1 MYKKFVIAMTVLTV
15 FGGSLALAQTVVLQ
29 NIPVKS
35 GSPLDELFYDYHLGK
50 VDFQALKAT
59 LSTRSQQHNFVLEH
73 PSFRWELE
81 MFEHDVHSGD
91 YVLTMGSD
99 AGIERHHRK
108 PANKSMIGYLRT
120 ARGGHAS
127 LVYAD
132 GFLAGMVE
140 EAGRKLFFEQANAID
155 PALSPDVLVFYDS
168 EKIYGNPNIECGY
181 DRYIRGKQD
190 MEIHENE
197 SQFSGRSHC
206 LQVEI
211 AIANDFSVYQKR
223 GSVANVENWNTT
235 VLTLLQANYDD
246 EFEHSLE
253 FVQSASFVAT
263 STGSDPWNGIN
274 NINSHLDKHVQWA
287 NGGGYGS
294 AYDVATAWTTKY
306 KNGAVGLAWL
316 GVICSSLRYNV
327 CSDYGGSNNCLK
339 QLQAHEL
346 GHNFNANHD
355 AAGNPTI
362 MAPSVNCT
370 NSWSSQSVNAINT
383 HVRSRGC
390 LSICSGGSPPVANF
404 TADPR
409 EGCVPLTVQF
419 FDESTNDPTAR
430 QWTFPGG
437 TPTSSTQQNP
447 VVTYKGYGQFDV
459 TLKATNLYGNNQVTF
474 KKFIFA
480 NSKPIPDFTKVIVER
495 TVYFTNNSF
504 YGGNYEWDFGDGNV
518 SYDINPIHTYDDD
531 GVYKVTLTAEN
542 ECGLAQ
548 VSMNVTIVTIPVA
561 LFVADTTTGCAV
573 MIVKFKNLSSTNVTT
588 WEWEFPG
595 GNPSTSNKFE
605 PVVEYAKPGK
615 FDVKLTA
622 KNSKYKA
629 ILNRPEY
636 IRVDSIPVADF
647 NTEIQVDTVRFN
659 NLSKYGK
666 NYLWDFG
673 DGASTSA
680 DSSPVHVYKPGTYTA
695 ILIVKNACGNDT
707 LEQEIKIGS
716 GLNAGFRVDTTNGC
730 IPFEVRFINTSSAAS
745 WYRWSFPGGIPDTSS
760 EAEPIVVY
768 NQPGIFDVS
777 LVAGNGNE
785 ERIETKLAYVSV
797 QASPEAGFSKAIQ
810 QFTAFFN
817 DQSKYTR
824 DYNWDFGDGQSSQE
838 PSPEHT
844 YNAEGEYT
852 VTLIVSN
859 ECGLDTIVQPVAIYL
874 IPRVDFVADTTILCG
889 AGFVQFSGRT
899 SSDVHQWNWE
909 FDGASPQ
916 SSDIK
921 DPLVYYDKKGIYAVR
936 LAVANSNGNNEIIK
950 TNYIRV
956 LSPVLCPEGYIEP
969 NDVLN
974 PSNEWPLRKLSS
986 AGIRAVPNPFVGKVT
1001 LSGST
1006 TGKEVRAKVFDLTG
1020 KLIAEQSNVLTGDF
1034 NIVFDLSVYPH
1045 GTFYIQIIRSEGV
1058 TVLPVV
1064 SAD

>member
-1 MYKKFVIAMTVLTV
+1 MCKKIVIAMTVLAV
-15 FGGSLALAQTVVLQ
+15 LMGFPALAQTVILQ
-29 NIPVKS
+29 NISAKS

-50 VDFQALKAT
+50 VDFQALKAA
-59 LSTRSQQHNFVLEH
+59 LAARSQQHHVVLEH
-73 PSFRWELE
+73 PAFRWELE

-91 YVLTMGSD
+91 YVLTVGS
-99 AGIERHHRK
+99 GSGTERYYRK

-155 PALSPDVLVFYDS
+155 PALDPDVLVFYDS
-168 EKIYGNPNIECGY
+168 EKIYSNPNIECGF

-190 MEIHENE
+190 FETHEHD
-197 SQFSGRSHC
+197 SQFSGRGHC

-211 AIANDFSVYQKR
+211 AIGNDFSVYQKR

-263 STGSDPWNGIN
+263 STSSDPWNGIN
-274 NINSHLDKHVQWA
+274 NINAHLDKHVQWA

-294 AYDVATAWTTKY
+294 VYDVATAWTTKY

-316 GVICSSLRYNV
+316 GVICASLRYNV

-355 AAGNPTI
+355 QAGATI

-370 NSWSSQSVNAINT
+370 NSWSTQSVNAINT

-404 TADPR
+404 SADPR

-419 FDESTNDPTAR
+419 FDESTNDPTAW

-437 TPTSSTQQNP
+437 TPSSSTQQNP
-447 VVTYKGYGQFDV
+447 VVTYKGYGEFDV
-459 TLKATNLYGNNQVTF
+459 TLKATNLYGNNQVTL

-495 TVYFTNNSF
+495 TVYFTNTSF

-542 ECGLAQ
+542 ECGISQ
-548 VSMNVTIVTIPVA
+548 VSINVTIVTIPVA

-573 MIVKFKNLSSTNVTT
+573 MTVKFKNLSSTNVTT

-605 PVVEYAKPGK
+605 PVVEYALPGK

-636 IRVDSIPVADF
+636 IHVDSFPVAEF
-647 NTEIQVDTVRFN
+647 NADVHVDTVRFN
-659 NLSKYGK
+659 NISKYGK
-666 NYLWDFG
+666 SYLWNFG
-673 DGASTSA
+673 DGSSTSA
-680 DSSPVHVYKPGTYTA
+680 DSSPVHIYKPGTYTA
-695 ILIVKNACGNDT
+695 MLIVKNACGNDT
-707 LEQEIKIGS
+707 LEQEVKIGS
-716 GLNAGFRVDTTNGC
+716 GLNAGFRADTTIGC
-730 IPFEVRFINTSSAAS
+730 IPFEVRFINTSSAAT
-745 WYRWSFPGGIPDTSS
+745 WYRWSFPGGTPDTSN
-760 EAEPIVVY
+760 EAEPVVIY
-768 NQPGIFDVS
+768 HQPGTYDVS
-777 LVAGNGNE
+777 LAAGNGNE
-785 ERIETKLAYVSV
+785 ERIETKMAYIDVK
-797 QASPEAGFSKAIQ
+797 ALPEAGFSKAIQ
-810 QFTAFFN
+810 GFTAFFN
-817 DQSKYTR
+817 DQSKFSR
-824 DYNWDFGDGQSSQE
+824 DHHWDFGDGQFSQE
-838 PSPEHT
+838 TSPEHT
-844 YNAEGEYT
+844 FAAEGEYF

-859 ECGLDTIVQPVAIYL
+859 ECGQDTFTQPVAVYL

-889 AGFVQFSGRT
+889 AGFVQFLART

-909 FDGASPQ
+909 FDGATPDV
-916 SSDIK
+916 SDRK

-956 LSPVLCPEGYIEP
+956 VSAVLCPEGFIEP
-969 NDVLN
+969 NDLLN
-974 PSNEWPLRKLSS
+974 PSGEWPLRAAQLS
-986 AGIRAVPNPFVGKVT
+986 AVRAMPNPFSDELT
-1001 LSGST
+1001 LLGST
-1006 TGKEVRAKVFDLTG
+1006 KGKEVRARVFDLTG
-1020 KLIAEQSNVLTGDF
+1020 NLITEQSKLLSGTF
-1034 NIVFDLSVYPH
+1034 EFIFDLGMHPK
-1045 GTFYIQIIRSEGV
+1045 GTYYVQIIRSEGV
-1058 TVLPVV
+1058 SVLPVV